1 MTVTRPG
8 NPARYPAQ
16 TDLLRRT
23 NSSHSPQ
30 TNNAKR
36 SRGPINKRACQ
47 RCRQGKI
54 KCDGDA
60 ETGKACSNCDPD
72 LCKYDNSPRKN
83 KQVENL
89 KQRLQKVEEQLLIIY
104 KSYNDKLESTY
115 IEKETLCLLYENKGR
130 FTDTSIFQGL
140 IEAIKQCHLDRQ
152 LLSLTYSLLQRIAT
166 HEDKIPEIIT
176 SLQRVL
182 YAAADRAKNH
192 HLSIPTTN
200 THIEQQPYDTSI
212 MSGSVDP
219 TMVLAN
225 NPSNLS
231 TISSFDNSMCHN
243 CETNGLNQ
251 IHASSSDDD
260 GSESFSGGFDCND
273 EGSGGPST
281 PNEQSHPNCYESKPP
296 FQSSNGSH
304 QLPGSSQILEVS
316 DYYQYSFSG
325 IAPAEFSSYF
335 FLDHSTTSPTDENN
349 MFLKLNE
356 C

>member
-8 NPARYPAQ
+8 NPTRFPAAQ

-23 NSSHSPQ
+23 NSSHSTQ
-30 TNNAKR
+30 TNSAKR

-60 ETGKACSNCDPD
+60 ETGKPCSNCDPD

-89 KQRLQKVEEQLLIIY
+89 KQRLQKVEEQLIFIY
-104 KSYNDKLESTY
+104 KSYNEKLESTF
-115 IEKETLCLLYENKGR
+115 IEKETLCLLYENKGH
-130 FTDTSIFQGL
+130 FTDSTVFQGL
-140 IEAIKQCHLDRQ
+140 IEAIKQSHLDKQ
-152 LLSLTYSLLQRIAT
+152 LLSLTYSLLQRIST
-166 HEDKIPEIIT
+166 HKDKIPEIIN

-182 YAAADRAKNH
+182 YAAAERAKT
-192 HLSIPTTN
+192 LSIPSSN
-200 THIEQQPYDTSI
+200 AHIEQQPYDTSI

-219 TMVLAN
+219 TMVLTN

-231 TISSFDNSMCHN
+231 TISSFENNMCHN

-260 GSESFSGGFDCND
+260 GSESFSGGYECND
-273 EGSGGPST
+273 DGSGGPST
-281 PNEQSHPNCYESKPP
+281 PNEQSHPNCFESKP
-296 FQSSNGSH
+296 FQQSNGSAH
-304 QLPGSSQILEVS
+304 QLSGSSQILEVP
-316 DYYQYSFSG
+316 DYYPFSPYS
-325 IAPAEFSSYF
+325 IAPADYSSYIYF
-335 FLDHSTTSPTDENN
+335 DHPTTSPTDENI
-349 MFLKLNE
+349 FLKLS
-356 C
+356 